1 MRNSFV
7 YPILGLMLFAYAQVS
22 AAQGASVKIT
32 APARDAKIDAMDQA
46 KVTYEVIPGPK
57 GDHTHLYVDGKEVA
71 ILRQLKGTYQLAPL
85 TPGPH
90 DICVKVVNK
99 AHTPIGVEACVKVAV
114 S

>member
-1 MRNSFV
+1 MRISFIH
-7 YPILGLMLFAYAQVS
+7 PILGVLLFAYAQVS

-32 APARDAKIDAMDQA
+32 APGSGAKMDAMNQP
-46 KVTYEVIPGPK
+46 KVTYEVIPGPN

-71 ILRQLKGTYQLAPL
+71 ILRQLKGTYQLASL
-85 TPGPH
+85 VPGSH

-99 AHTPIGVEACVKVAV
+99 AHTPIGVEACVKVTV